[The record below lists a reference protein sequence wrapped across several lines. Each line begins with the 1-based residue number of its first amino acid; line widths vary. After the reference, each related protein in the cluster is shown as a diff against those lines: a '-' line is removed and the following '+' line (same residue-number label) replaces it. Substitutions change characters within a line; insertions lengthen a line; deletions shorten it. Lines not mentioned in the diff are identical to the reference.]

1 MQSIDLRSDT
11 VTRPSPE
18 MRAAMVAAEV
28 GDDVYGE
35 DPTVNRLEAFAGER
49 FGCESA
55 VFVSSGTQGNLLALL
70 AHCRRGDEY
79 LAGDQA
85 HCYRCEG
92 GGGAVLG
99 GISPQPLAMEADG
112 TIAAER
118 ILRAIKPVDDHY
130 ARTRLLCLE
139 NTHAGKVLSL
149 RYHQQMQTLTR
160 QQGLALHLDGARLCN
175 AAVALNLDPAELVAC
190 VDSASICLS
199 KGLGA
204 PVGAVLCGSRDFIRE
219 ARHWRKMVGGGMRQA
234 GFLAA
239 AGIYALEHNL
249 PRLAHDHT
257 LARILAEGLAPLP
270 GLHIDLATVQSNMV
284 FVSVENNREEALKGY
299 LREQGILVGG
309 YGALRFVT
317 HLDLHAEDILCVV
330 EACQRFAER

>member
-1 MQSIDLRSDT
+1 MRTIDLRSDT
-11 VTRPSPE
+11 VTRPCPQ
-18 MRAAMVAAEV
+18 MRAAMAAAEV

-35 DPTVNRLEAFAGER
+35 DPTINRLEAFAAER

-55 VFVSSGTQGNLLALL
+55 LFVSSGTQGNLLALL

-99 GISPQPLAMEADG
+99 GIQPQPLTMEANG
-112 TIAAER
+112 TISAER

-139 NTHAGKVLSL
+139 NTQAGKVLSL
-149 RYHQQMQTLTR
+149 RYHQQMRTLTR
-160 QQGLALHLDGARLCN
+160 QHGLALHLDGARLGN
-175 AAVALNLDPAELVAC
+175 AAVALGIDPAELVAT
-190 VDSASICLS
+190 VDSVSICLS

-204 PVGAVLCGSRDFIRE
+204 PVGALLCGGRDLIRE

-239 AGIYALEHNL
+239 AGLYALENNL
-249 PRLAHDHT
+249 PRLAHDHA

-270 GLHIDLATVQSNMV
+270 NLHIDLSTVQSNMV
-284 FVSVENNREEALKGY
+284 FVTMANGREETLKGY

-309 YGALRFVT
+309 YGTLRFVT
-317 HLDLHAEDILCVV
+317 HLDLRAEDIICVV
-330 EACQRFAER
+330 EACQKFVER

>member
-1 MQSIDLRSDT
+1 MRIIDLRSDT
-11 VTRPSPE
+11 VTRPCPE
-18 MRAAMVAAEV
+18 MRAAMIAAEV

-35 DPTVNRLEAFAGER
+35 DPTINHLEAFAAER
-49 FGCESA
+49 FGCESSL
-55 VFVSSGTQGNLLALL
+55 FVSSGTQGNLLALL

-79 LAGDQA
+79 IAGDQA

-112 TIAAER
+112 TISAER
-118 ILRAIKPVDDHY
+118 ILRAIKPIDDHY

-160 QQGLALHLDGARLCN
+160 QHGLALHLDGARLCN
-175 AAVALNLDPAELVAC
+175 AAVALGIDPAELVAT

-204 PVGAVLCGSRDFIRE
+204 PVGALLCGGRDLIRE

-234 GFLAA
+234 GILAA
-239 AGIYALEHNL
+239 AGLYALENNL
-249 PRLAHDHT
+249 PRLAHNHA

-284 FVSVENNREEALKGY
+284 FVTVANEGEEALKGY

-309 YGALRFVT
+309 YGTLRFVT
-317 HLDLHAEDILCVV
+317 HLDLRAEDIICVV
-330 EACQRFAER
+330 EACQRFV

>member
-1 MQSIDLRSDT
+1 MRSIDLRSDT
-11 VTRPSPE
+11 VTRPCSQ
-18 MRAAMVAAEV
+18 MRAVMAAADV

-35 DPTVNRLEAFAGER
+35 DPTVNRLEAFAVER
-49 FGCESA
+49 FACESA
-55 VFVSSGTQGNLLALL
+55 LFVSSGTQGNLLALL

-85 HCYRCEG
+85 HCYRSEG

-149 RYHQQMQTLTR
+149 RYHRQMQALTR
-160 QQGLALHLDGARLCN
+160 QHGLSLHLDGARLGN
-175 AAVALNLDPAELVAC
+175 AAVALNLDPAEIVAC

-204 PVGAVLCGSRDFIRE
+204 PVGALLCGDRDFIRE

-239 AGIYALEHNL
+239 AGIYALENNL

-270 GLHIDLATVQSNMV
+270 GLHIDLGTVQSNMV
-284 FVSVENNREEALKGY
+284 FVGVENNREEALKSF
-299 LREQGILVGG
+299 LRDKGILVGG
-309 YGALRFVT
+309 YGTLRFVT
-317 HLDLHAEDILCVV
+317 HLDLDAEDIVCVI
-330 EACQRFAER
+330 EACREFAGA

>member
-1 MQSIDLRSDT
+1 MRIIDLRSDT
-11 VTRPSPE
+11 VTRPSLP
-18 MRAAMVAAEV
+18 MRAAMAAAEV

-35 DPTVNRLEAFAGER
+35 DPTVNRLEAFACER
-49 FGCESA
+49 FNCESA
-55 VFVSSGTQGNLLALL
+55 LLVSSGTQGNLLALL

-79 LAGDQA
+79 LAGEQA
-85 HCYRCEG
+85 HCYRSEG

-112 TIAAER
+112 TIAPER
-118 ILRAIKPVDDHY
+118 IVRAIKPNDDHY

-149 RYHQQMQTLTR
+149 RYHQQIRNLTR
-160 QQGLALHLDGARLCN
+160 QHGLALHLDGARLGN
-175 AAVALNLDPAELVAC
+175 AAVALNIDPAELVAT
-190 VDSASICLS
+190 VDSVSFCLS

-204 PVGAVLCGSRDFIRE
+204 PVGALLCGKRDLIRE
-219 ARHWRKMVGGGMRQA
+219 ARHWRKMVGGGMRQS
-234 GFLAA
+234 GILAA
-239 AGIYALEHNL
+239 AGLYALENNL
-249 PRLAHDHT
+249 PRLAHDHA
-257 LARILAEGLAPLP
+257 LARILAEGLSPLP
-270 GLHIDLATVQSNMV
+270 GFQIDLATVQSNMV
-284 FVSVENNREEALKGY
+284 FVTMTNGDEEALKNH

-330 EACQRFAER
+330 EACQKFADT

>member
-1 MQSIDLRSDT
+1 MRSIDLRSDT
-11 VTRPSPE
+11 VTRPCPE
-18 MRAAMVAAEV
+18 MRAVMAAAEV

-35 DPTVNRLEAFAGER
+35 DPTVNRLEAFASER

-55 VFVSSGTQGNLLALL
+55 LFVSSGTQGNLLALL
-70 AHCRRGDEY
+70 SHCRRGDEY

-85 HCYRCEG
+85 HCYRSEG

-99 GISPQPLAMEADG
+99 GISPQPLAMETDG
-112 TIAAER
+112 TITPER
-118 ILRAIKPVDDHY
+118 ILAAIKPVDDHY

-149 RYHQQMQTLTR
+149 RYHQQMQTLAR
-160 QQGLALHLDGARLCN
+160 QHHLSLHLDGARLGN
-175 AAVALNLDPAELVAC
+175 AAVSLNIDPADLVAC
-190 VDSASICLS
+190 VDSVSICLS

-204 PVGAVLCGSRDFIRE
+204 PTGSLLCGERDFIRE
-219 ARHWRKMVGGGMRQA
+219 ARHWRKMVGGGLRQA

-239 AGIYALEHNL
+239 AGLYALEHNL
-249 PRLAHDHT
+249 PRLAHDHA

-284 FVSVENNREEALKGY
+284 FVAVENGEKKALQSY
-299 LREQGILVGG
+299 LQQQGILVGG
-309 YGALRFVT
+309 YGDLRFVT
-317 HLDLHAEDILCVV
+317 HLDLCAEDIVCVV
-330 EACQRFAER
+330 EACRRFTER

>member
-18 MRAAMVAAEV
+18 MRAAMIAADV

-35 DPTVNRLEAFAGER
+35 DPTVNRLEAFACER
-49 FGCESA
+49 FGCTSA
-55 VFVSSGTQGNLLALL
+55 LFVSSGTQGNLLALL

-99 GISPQPLAMEADG
+99 SIQPQPLAMEADG
-112 TIAAER
+112 TIASER
-118 ILRAIKPVDDHY
+118 ILDAIKPADDHY

-149 RYHQQMQTLTR
+149 RYHQQMQALTR
-160 QQGLALHLDGARLCN
+160 QHGLALHLDGARLGN
-175 AAVALNLDPAELVAC
+175 AAVALNIDPAELVAC
-190 VDSASICLS
+190 VDSVSICLS

-204 PVGAVLCGSRDFIRE
+204 PVGALLCGDRDFIRE

-239 AGIYALEHNL
+239 AGLYALEHNL
-249 PRLAHDHT
+249 PRLAHDHA
-257 LARILAEGLAPLP
+257 LARILAEGLSPLP
-270 GLHIDLATVQSNMV
+270 GLQVDLGTVQSNMV
-284 FVSVENNREEALKGY
+284 FVTVANGGEEALKGY

-309 YGALRFVT
+309 YGELRFVT
-317 HLDLHAEDILCVV
+317 HLDLHAEDIVCVI
-330 EACQRFAER
+330 EACQRFAAG